1 MKNKTFVAPIICLL
15 AGIVLT
21 AKAGSW
27 KAPSLPQGTTMKN
40 GGTYY
45 ILNVG
50 TGLFLTEEY
59 NNWASRSI
67 VGPVGLKF
75 RPTLTKTLAS
85 GMSAYAMQDSSFV
98 RGGWGNLS
106 IEEIVVG
113 NAIIMGAS
121 TIIGQPK
128 YFWTIKE
135 SDKTDK
141 TYTIQI
147 SEDDTSYG
155 VGTAYEGSY
164 LGYSESGDY
173 EAINPTL
180 NINDKSFSAD
190 NILWKFITP
199 KDYQAYQVRMELYNM
214 LNWAEKAGIGTTD
227 AEAVYTKA
235 NAEEDLQRAA
245 LKLRKALKDNALQG
259 VANATV
265 ASPQDATPLIVNPFF
280 TTDHNGWELIGE
292 VEGGNFGRWIARNVE
307 SYNAENF
314 QCRQRIYLPAGV
326 YRLGVEGF
334 YRGGNL
340 FTAENMH
347 KMGTEQLNAYLFAN
361 NDSVPLKSIFSGASG
376 SHTVKTGEQFSD
388 TSFEAG
394 DTVVLETVAATN
406 YNANLRHGNFLNLE
420 SDVSIPTNLIS
431 ETNQFEIV
439 DARKRVNGHPT
450 YYLRNLANG
459 LYIQASKS
467 RNNAIESGRADHAA
481 NFEIVSYAGN
491 SAHVPTA
498 KDKTPG
504 LTGKSVMFKFTT
516 PKGSPYPTL
525 YLSCALEGM
534 NCNLWNENDSWA
546 TWNMYR
552 AIDVTTPK
560 AVKAGKRTSFGCI
573 PNSMSQARIYFDAKA
588 YNNELMFYN
597 PKTGPVTIGIKK
609 PAYLTTDWTVF
620 SDWSLTCYGNGEDAH
635 QLLPKQ

>member
-50 TGLFLTEEY
+50 TGLFLSEEH
-59 NNWASRSI
+59 NNWSPRSELC
-67 VGPVGLKF
+67 PTGLQF
-75 RPTLTKTLAS
+75 RPKLTKTLAS
-85 GMSAYAMQDSSFV
+85 GMSAYALQDSSFV
-98 RGGWGNLS
+98 LGAWGNLS
-106 IEEIVVG
+106 VDGIVYG
-113 NAIIMGAS
+113 NAITFAGI
-121 TIIGQPK
+121 TTKGQPK
-128 YFWTIKE
+128 FLWTIKE
-135 SDKTDK
+135 YDKNDK
-141 TYTIQI
+141 IYTIQV
-147 SEDDTSYG
+147 SEDDSSYG
-155 VGTAYEGSY
+155 AGTAYEGSY
-164 LGYSESGDY
+164 LGNMGNDDSSEVNPMLNMNDY
-173 EAINPTL
+173 GSSAY
-180 NINDKSFSAD
+180 NIR
-190 NILWKFITP
+190 WKFITP
-199 KDYQAYQVRMELYNM
+199 KDYQTYQARMELYNM

-245 LKLRKALKDNALQG
+245 LQLRKALKDNALQG

-265 ASPQDATPLIVNPFF
+265 ASPLDATPLIVNPFF
-280 TTDHNGWELIGE
+280 TTGHSGWDVKGE
-292 VEGGNFGRWIARNVE
+292 VTAGNFGRWIDRCVE
-307 SYNAENF
+307 AYNAIF
-314 QCRQRIYLPAGV
+314 SLCSQRIYLPVGI

-334 YRGGNL
+334 YSMG
-340 FTAENMH
+340 TPSEAESMH

-361 NDSVPLKSIFSGASG
+361 NDSVPLRSIFSGASD
-376 SHTVKTGEQFSD
+376 SHTIKTGEQLSD

-406 YNANLRHGNFLNLE
+406 YNANLRHGNYLNLE
-420 SDVSIPTNLIS
+420 SDVSTPTNLIS

-552 AIDVTTPK
+552 AIDVAGPK
-560 AVKAGKRTSFGCI
+560 AVKAGRQTSFGYI
-573 PNSMSQARIYFDAKA
+573 PGNMPQARIFFNAKV
-588 YNNELMFYN
+588 YNNELIFYN
-597 PKTGPVTIGIKK
+597 SKAGPVTIGIKK
-609 PAYLTTDWTVF
+609 LACLTTDWTVF